1 MKAFMKEFREFISK
15 GNVMSMAIGIII
27 GSAFTAIITSLNED
41 ILTPILGL
49 ILGKVDF
56 SNLSITVGSA
66 SIMYGKFIQS
76 VITFLITALT
86 LFIILKCFNSFT
98 AKMEKRKVEEKKEEA
113 PAPVPED
120 IKLLSEIRDLLE
132 NKK

>member
-1 MKAFMKEFREFISK
+1 MKAFIKEFREFISK

-41 ILTPILGL
+41 ILTPLLGL

-56 SNLSITVGSA
+56 SNLAITVGSA

-76 VITFLITALT
+76 IITFLITALA

-98 AKMEKRKVEEKKEEA
+98 AKMEKKKEEEKKDEA

-120 IKLLSEIRDLLE
+120 IKLLSEIRDLLK
-132 NKK
+132 NKE